1 MVTKMTVPKSIKRA
15 LNYNE
20 QKVQQGQA
28 ECLYANEFLKE
39 ADQMTF
45 YEKLEHF
52 EQRNA
57 LNQRATTNTL
67 HISLNFDPSEKLT
80 NEQLIEIAKLY
91 MDKIGFGDQP
101 YIVYRH
107 DDAGHEHIHVV
118 TTTIKKDGK
127 RISLHNIGRN
137 QSTQAR
143 KEIEKLYGLVRAEDK
158 GKKQAEAIEKAPAQ
172 KVRYG
177 KSETK
182 RAITNVLDKVL
193 TEYKFSSLVELNAV
207 LELYNVRAERGKV
220 DSAMYRN
227 GGLYYRVLDEN
238 GKPVGVPIKASS
250 IYSQPTLNNL
260 EKRFEENEK
269 LKQID
274 KKQLKTKIDWIMHHP
289 PTNMQAFKEAL
300 KKERITLVIRQNE
313 EGRIYGLTYVDHNTK
328 SVFNGSDIGKE
339 YSARAMQEKLARTRL
354 DAQTTTQAE
363 KQESKSIEKR
373 EENQQEPTLKLPAEK
388 QQSITP
394 DNDSKLMEKL
404 MQSEFSGGQVPHQFR
419 KRKKK
424 RKQQ

>member
-20 QKVQQGQA
+20 QKVQRGQA

-57 LNQRATTNTL
+57 LNQRAATNTL
-67 HISLNFDPSEKLT
+67 HISLNFDPSEKLS
-80 NEQLIEIAKLY
+80 NEQLIEIARHY
-91 MDKIGFGDQP
+91 MEKIGFGDQP

-107 DDAGHEHIHVV
+107 NDAGHEHIHVV
-118 TTTIKKDGK
+118 TTAVKKDGR

-143 KEIEKLYGLVRAEDK
+143 KEIEKLFGLVRAEDK
-158 GKKQAEAIEKAPAQ
+158 GKKQAEVNRQAPAQ

-177 KSETK
+177 KAETK

-193 TEYKFSSLVELNAV
+193 TEYKFSSLAELNAV
-207 LELYNVRAERGKV
+207 LELYNVRAERGKT
-220 DSAMYRN
+220 DSIMFRN
-227 GGLYYRVLDEN
+227 RGLYYRVLDEN
-238 GKPVGVPIKASS
+238 GKPIGVPIKASS

-260 EKRFEENEK
+260 EKKFEENEQ
-269 LKQID
+269 LKQTD

-289 PTNMQAFKEAL
+289 PKNMEAFKEAL
-300 KKERITLVIRQNE
+300 KKEKITLVIRQND
-313 EGRIYGLTYVDHNTK
+313 EGRIYGLTYIDHNTK
-328 SVFNGSDIGKE
+328 SVFNGSEIGKE
-339 YSARAMQEKLARTRL
+339 YSAKAMKEKLARTKVP
-354 DAQTTTQAE
+354 AQTTSQSE
-363 KQESKSIEKR
+363 KQETKSVEKR
-373 EENQQEPTLKLPAEK
+373 EENQQEATLKLPAEK
-388 QQSITP
+388 QQAITP
-394 DNDSKLMEKL
+394 DNESKLMEKL
-404 MQSEFSGGQVPHQFR
+404 IQSEFSGGQVPHQLR

>member
-1 MVTKMTVPKSIKRA
+1 MVAKMTVPYSIKRA

-20 QKVQQGQA
+20 QKVQRDQA

-45 YEKLEHF
+45 YEKLEFF
-52 EQRNA
+52 EHRNE
-57 LNQRATTNTL
+57 LNQRATTKTL
-67 HISLNFDPSEKLT
+67 HISLNFDPSEKLS
-80 NEQLIEIAKLY
+80 NEQMIEIAKLY

-107 DDAGHEHIHVV
+107 NDAGHEHIHIV

-158 GKKQAEAIEKAPAQ
+158 GKRQAEVIGQAPAQ

-177 KSETK
+177 KAETK

-193 TEYKFSSLVELNAV
+193 TEYKFNSLAELNAV
-207 LELYNVRAERGKV
+207 LEPYNIRAERGKV
-220 DSAMYRN
+220 ESIMYRHR
-227 GGLYYRVLDEN
+227 GLYYRVLDDK

-250 IYSQPTLNNL
+250 IYSQPTLNYL
-260 EKRFEENEK
+260 EKKFEENEK
-269 LKQID
+269 LKQAD
-274 KKQLKTKIDWIMHHP
+274 KKQLKTKIDWIMHNP
-289 PTNMQAFKEAL
+289 PKNMEAFKEAL
-300 KKERITLVIRQNE
+300 KKEKITLVIRQNE
-313 EGRIYGLTYVDHNTK
+313 EGRIYGLTYVDHNTR
-328 SVFNGSDIGKE
+328 SVFNGSEIGKE
-339 YSARAMQEKLARTRL
+339 YSAQALQEKLSRTKL
-354 DAQTTTQAE
+354 PAQTSSQSETQE
-363 KQESKSIEKR
+363 TKSIEKR
-373 EENQQEPTLKLPAEK
+373 EENQHEATLKLPAEK
-388 QQSITP
+388 QQANTP
-394 DNDSKLMEKL
+394 DNESKLVEKL
-404 MQSEFSGGQVPHQFR
+404 MQSEFSGGQVPHQLR

>member
-143 KEIEKLYGLVRAEDK
+143 KEIEELYGLVRAENK
-158 GKKQAEAIEKAPAQ
+158 EKKQVEIIGQAPAQ
-172 KVRYG
+172 KIRYG
-177 KSETK
+177 KAETK

-193 TEYKFSSLVELNAV
+193 TDYMFSSLAELNAV
-207 LELYNVRAERGKV
+207 LELYNVRAERGKK
-220 DSAMYRN
+220 DSIMYRN
-227 GGLYYRVLDEN
+227 RGLYYRVLDEN

-260 EKRFEENEK
+260 EKKFEENEK
-269 LKQID
+269 LKQTD

-289 PTNMQAFKEAL
+289 PKNMEAFKEAL
-300 KKERITLVIRQNE
+300 KKEKITLVIRQNE
-313 EGRIYGLTYVDHNTK
+313 EGRIYGLTYVDHNTR
-328 SVFNGSDIGKE
+328 SVFNGSEIGKE
-339 YSARAMQEKLARTRL
+339 YSAQAMQEKLSRTRL
-354 DAQTTTQAE
+354 PAQTTAQFE
-363 KQESKSIEKR
+363 KQETISIEKR
-373 EENQQEPTLKLPAEK
+373 EENQQDATLKQPAEK
-388 QQSITP
+388 QQAVTQ
-394 DNDSKLMEKL
+394 DNENKLMEKL
-404 MQSEFSGGQVPHQFR
+404 MQSEFSGGQVPHQLR